1 MAMFNPGRILLIKPS
16 SFGDIVHCL
25 PVLAALKCHWSNAE
39 VDWAVKREWAGLL
52 TGHPMLR
59 RVVLFPGT
67 ALEGVRSWQTLRR
80 DGYDMVL
87 DLQGLLRSGLYAA
100 LTGSPVRVG
109 FDDSREG
116 SSWFYSRRIKVSNDA
131 VHAVDRCL
139 DLVRQIGVKTAPTP
153 AFPVP
158 DGKQEQEWVDD
169 LWRRNRVR
177 DGEAVCIVHPS
188 ARWETKRWPAER
200 FAQLA
205 DRLIAQEGMRI
216 MIVGSGGE
224 TSQIDQMLRQMNRPA
239 INLAGQ
245 TELLQLAALLR
256 RSNLLVSNDSGPMH
270 LAAAVGTPV
279 VAIFGPTDPSR
290 VGPYGDGHVVLRKE
304 IDCSRCTRRACIRDA
319 LCMKAI
325 GVSDVFEAVRA
336 VIDRSKGNL
345 AAAGAAEVT

>member
-1 MAMFNPGRILLIKPS
+1 MDQPARILLIKPS
-16 SFGDIVHCL
+16 SLGDIIHGL
-25 PVLAALKCHWSNAE
+25 PVLAACKAHWPDAQI
-39 VDWAVKREWAGLL
+39 DWAVKREWAGLL

-59 RVVLFPGT
+59 RVVFFPGS
-67 ALEGVRSWQTLRR
+67 LWEGLRAWPALRR
-80 DGYDMVL
+80 DSYDMVL
-87 DLQGLLRSGLYAA
+87 ELQGLLRSGLYAA
-100 LTGSPVRVG
+100 LTGCPVRVG
-109 FDDSREG
+109 FDDGREG
-116 SSWFYSRRIKVSNDA
+116 SSWFYSRRVKVSNDA

-139 DLVRQIGVKTAPTP
+139 DLVRRIGVTIASTP

-158 DGKQEQEWVDD
+158 DVKKQQEWVDD
-169 LWRRNRVR
+169 LWRRNQIR

-188 ARWETKRWPAER
+188 ARWPTKRWPAQC

-205 DRLIAQEGMRI
+205 DRLIVQERTRV
-216 MIVGSGGE
+216 MIVGSAAE
-224 TSQIDQMLRQMNRPA
+224 ASQIEQMSRQMSQPA

-245 TELLQLAALLR
+245 TDLLQLAALLR

-290 VGPYGDGHVVLRKE
+290 VGPYGAGHLVLRKE
-304 IDCSRCTRRACIRDA
+304 TDCSRCTRRACIRDA

-325 GVSDVFEAVRA
+325 GVGEVFEAVRA
-336 VIDRSKGNL
+336 VVNRSKGKL